1 MSIQSEV
8 YITKNEL
15 FINQAPS
22 FNFELDEDQL
32 LEKALE
38 VGYLTEV
45 GKDRYKVNDTYFTSP
60 PEDHREKEAHR

>member
-22 FNFELDEDQL
+22 FNFELDE
-32 LEKALE
+32 
-38 VGYLTEV
+38 
-45 GKDRYKVNDTYFTSP
+45 
-60 PEDHREKEAHR
+60 EDMAVMDGLNENFRVSSDPTGMK